1 MKNTQNKK
9 VSHLFCMDDLKM
21 IGKTKEEL
29 QKLILAVRK
38 ISYVVDTEIGLS
50 KLKKFERKK
59 GKLVNSHT
67 LIFHFNRG

>member
-1 MKNTQNKK
+1 
-9 VSHLFCMDDLKM
+9 M